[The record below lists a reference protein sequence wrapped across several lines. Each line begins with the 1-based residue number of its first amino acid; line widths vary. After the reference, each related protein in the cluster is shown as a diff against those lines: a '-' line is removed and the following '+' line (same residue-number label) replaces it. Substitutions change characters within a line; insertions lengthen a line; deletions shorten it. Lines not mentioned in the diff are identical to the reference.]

1 MYFTEKEV
9 DLMRTI
15 LRRLEP
21 DTIES
26 VQYFTPENE
35 YRTCCTMQ
43 ILNKYNKP
51 ICILQNYSNLTPY
64 RKKLLL
70 RLSKQLPYE
79 IHITQPREDI
89 TRIGW
94 KYQK

>member
-1 MYFTEKEV
+1 MHFTEKEV
-9 DLMRTI
+9 ETMRI
-15 LRRLEP
+15 LLRRLEP

-35 YRTCCTMQ
+35 LRTCCTMQ

-51 ICILQNYSNLTPY
+51 ICILQNYENLSPF
-64 RKKLLL
+64 RHKLIL
-70 RLSKQLPYE
+70 RLSKQIPYQ
-79 IHITQPREDI
+79 IHITHPREGM

-94 KYQK
+94 KKE